1 MWMEKGRSLVA
12 TLIHAQEFESVIMG
26 ESEIVEISK
35 IPSLLFLP
43 GFLMVTMFLW
53 LWKFSP
59 KTPQLMKAS
68 EPEFWMFSIALSL
81 LTTFVYPWISSLF
94 GERRDFLEAY
104 GFKDIVWIWFFAL
117 ASGFFIWLITA
128 LSISAVK
135 MRKRLAWAKTTFN
148 EKDSQADLLRKLV
161 RNDLGLVRER
171 GTVENQTFFKLMA
184 ADTQS
189 VIWVAPAIQVIWKED
204 LPLDDPVSKEFMQ
217 LLSQPNDSD
226 SIEKLA
232 DLIENIR
239 DKAEVR
245 WEDRSG
251 IKRVAAEIW
260 MADKDGE
267 GKPIRGTIVKES

>member
-1 MWMEKGRSLVA
+1 
-12 TLIHAQEFESVIMG
+12 
-26 ESEIVEISK
+26 
-35 IPSLLFLP
+35 
-43 GFLMVTMFLW
+43 
-53 LWKFSP
+53 
-59 KTPQLMKAS
+59 
-68 EPEFWMFSIALSL
+68 
-81 LTTFVYPWISSLF
+81 
-94 GERRDFLEAY
+94 
-104 GFKDIVWIWFFAL
+104 
-117 ASGFFIWLITA
+117 
-128 LSISAVK
+128 
-135 MRKRLAWAKTTFN
+135 
-148 EKDSQADLLRKLV
+148 V

-260 MADKDGE
+260 MADKDGG